1 MKSKSAIVL
10 IALLLASLALIGS
23 GWAADAPKS
32 KGKPVA
38 RTVLCVFGFA
48 KGDPTRS
55 PVWPPDTFSA
65 QMLQMSL
72 EWLGYEMEFH
82 DVGAGRPPEDLD
94 PRFCAI
100 ILDSALEVP
109 FAEQDSYLNWIV
121 RQKEKGLKLLFVGG
135 YPGDDKEKRQ
145 IMTAALGIRGST
157 EEMLGV
163 KAASFQTINE
173 AVLDKS
179 LLAQPRKNGLVAS
192 QAPEGAKVHLAIKA
206 TDHRDI
212 EMTCD
217 VIYSAPWG
225 GALLDPYLY
234 FRTSPEDVR
243 AVIDPFAFLPLILP
257 AQAFPVPDST
267 TRDGLRMFLTHID
280 GDGFTTLTKSA
291 LDTTCAEIVRDQ
303 FLKHYPFPVTVSVI
317 ESDVK
322 ALLKDQDPKDRAR
335 YEEIAKTIFALP
347 NVQAASHAWSHPFVW
362 MPGRD
367 IEGGRGYLN
376 QWLEFADPSLYPA
389 FDLKREIQGSV
400 NYVQSTLLAP
410 DKKVEVF
417 LWSGNCR
424 PSGEALSMVSALGL
438 ESMNGGNTTISRR
451 AEGIAAIS
459 SSDTFMDGELQIYA
473 PVQNE
478 FTYTNGFTGPLYGGY
493 RMVIDT
499 FKRTEEPRRLKPVN
513 VYYHFYSVQTGES
526 TKALRDVHEWCLA
539 QSLHSITVRD
549 FALLAKDRRATRL
562 TKLGSNRW
570 MAENAGRCRTFRV
583 SKALGVPNLAASEGV
598 TGFNLVADQVYIHT
612 SGKARTILDF
622 SKAASPAQPYLVSSS
637 GEITFGRLS
646 AAQIQGSV
654 VDLRDNEVI
663 LGGLVPG
670 QTFDVVTTNG
680 SNYEKMTARVDS
692 AGGLRFKFPPLCGF
706 SLTRVAK

>member
-1 MKSKSAIVL
+1 MTPSSLFA
-10 IALLLASLALIGS
+10 ALLIASLAICGR
-23 GWAADAPKS
+23 GWCANDP

-72 EWLGYEMEFH
+72 EWMGYEMEFH
-82 DVGAGRPPEDLD
+82 DVGTGRPPDDLD
-94 PRFCAI
+94 PRFCAV

-109 FAEQDSYLNWIV
+109 FAEQDEYLKWIV

-145 IMTAALGIRGST
+145 TMTTALGIHGST

-163 KAASFQTINE
+163 KAASLQTVNE
-173 AVLDKS
+173 AVVDKS
-179 LLAQPRKNGLVAS
+179 LLALPRKGGLVAA
-192 QAPEGAKVHLAIKA
+192 QAPEGAKVHLAVKA

-225 GALLDPYLY
+225 GALLNPYLY

-243 AVIDPFAFLPLILP
+243 SVIDPFAFLPLILP
-257 AQAFPVPDST
+257 SQPFPIPDST

-322 ALLKDQDPKDRAR
+322 ALLKDQDPTDRAR
-335 YEEIAKTIFALP
+335 YESIAKTIFALSH
-347 NVQAASHAWSHPFVW
+347 VQAASHAWSHPFVW

-367 IEGGRGYLN
+367 IEGGRGYTT
-376 QWLEFADPSLYPA
+376 QWLEFADPSVYPA
-389 FDLKREIQGSV
+389 FDLKREIEGSV
-400 NYVQSTLLAP
+400 NYIQSTLLAP
-410 DKKVEVF
+410 DKKLEVF

-424 PSGEALSMVSALGL
+424 PSGEALKMVSALGL
-438 ESMNGGNTTISRR
+438 ESLNGGNTTISRR

-499 FKRTEEPRRLKPVN
+499 FNRTEEPRRLKPVN

-539 QSLHSITVRD
+539 QSLHSVTVRD

-562 TKLGSNRW
+562 TKVGPTRW
-570 MAENAGRCRTFRV
+570 RAENAGRCRTFRV
-583 SKALGVPNLAASEGV
+583 SKDFGSPNLAASEGV
-598 TGFNLVADQVYIHT
+598 TGFNEVGDQIYIHT
-612 SGKARTILDF
+612 SGKERTVLDF
-622 SKAASPAQPYLVSSS
+622 SKADKPSPYLVSSS
-637 GEITFGRLS
+637 GEITLGHLS
-646 AAQIQGSV
+646 AERIQGSV
-654 VDLRDNEVI
+654 VDLRENEVVF
-663 LGGLVPG
+663 GGLVPD
-670 QTFDVVTTNG
+670 QTFNVITTNG
-680 SNYEKMTARVDS
+680 SNYEKMTARVDR